1 MVEDMTRVSWSA
13 IVLVAAA
20 VVVIAFSGYLLATW
34 PPDPPDAAPPATSPA
49 SAEQT
54 RAGSPSPAEAE
65 PETKPE
71 PQPKPKPVVAVLG
84 DSYSVEHPAS
94 TGPEWPRM
102 LGEAFEV
109 EVHTEAVDDGGYVSP
124 GTGQPLGAR
133 VPDILRHE
141 ADVIIVAGGVDD
153 VGAWPTSRI
162 AIAADDVIS
171 RLVEGA
177 PDAQVVVVSPF
188 SNGPPGPLTNE
199 FDTSLVQVTERLRLP
214 YVEATE
220 WLTESGGFFAPDGQ
234 HPNDKGQRVLAE
246 RMEQELIE
254 LGILEAPGSPES

>member
-1 MVEDMTRVSWSA
+1 MVGDMTRVSWSA

-20 VVVIAFSGYLLATW
+20 VVVIAFSGYLLASW

-54 RAGSPSPAEAE
+54 RAPSPSPSEAE
-65 PETKPE
+65 SEPKAKPR
-71 PQPKPKPVVAVLG
+71 PVVAVLG

-102 LGEAFEV
+102 LGDAFEV
-109 EVHTEAVDDGGYVSP
+109 EVHTEAVDDSGYVSP
-124 GTGQPLGAR
+124 GAGRAFAPR
-133 VPDILRHE
+133 VPDVLRHE

-153 VGAWPTSRI
+153 VGAWPTSQI

-171 RLVEGA
+171 RVVEGA
-177 PDAQVVVVSPF
+177 PDAQVVVVSPV

-199 FDTSLVQVTERLRLP
+199 FTTSLVQITERYRLP
-214 YVEATE
+214 YVDATE

-246 RMEQELIE
+246 RMEQELVE
-254 LGILEAPGSPES
+254 LGILAPPGAPES

>member
-1 MVEDMTRVSWSA
+1 MVEDMSRQSWSA

-34 PPDPPDAAPPATSPA
+34 PPEPPGAAPPATSPA

-54 RAGSPSPAEAE
+54 RAASPSPSEA
-65 PETKPE
+65 ETKPK
-71 PQPKPKPVVAVLG
+71 PAPKPKPVVAVLG

-109 EVHTEAVDDGGYVSP
+109 EVHTEAVDDGGYVSSGAGRP
-124 GTGQPLGAR
+124 FGAR
-133 VPDILRHE
+133 VPDVLDHE

-153 VGAWPTSRI
+153 VGAWPTSQI
-162 AIAADDVIS
+162 TIAADDVIS

-177 PDAQVVVVSPF
+177 PDAQVVVLSPF

-199 FDTSLVQVTERLRLP
+199 FDTSLVQITERLRLP
-214 YVEATE
+214 YVDATE

-246 RMEQELIE
+246 RMEQELVE
-254 LGILEAPGSPES
+254 LGLLEPPGTPES

>member
-1 MVEDMTRVSWSA
+1 MVGDMTRVSWSA

-54 RAGSPSPAEAE
+54 RAASPSPSEA
-65 PETKPE
+65 ETKPTPE
-71 PQPKPKPVVAVLG
+71 PKPKPVVAVLG

-102 LGEAFEV
+102 LGDAFEV
-109 EVHTEAVDDGGYVSP
+109 EVHTEAVDDGGYVSA
-124 GTGQPLGAR
+124 GAGR
-133 VPDILRHE
+133 PFGAHVPDVLGHE

-153 VGAWPTSRI
+153 VGAWPTSQI

-199 FDTSLVQVTERLRLP
+199 FDTSLVQITERLRLP
-214 YVEATE
+214 YVDATE
-220 WLTESGGFFAPDGQ
+220 WLAESGGFFAPDGQ

-246 RMEQELIE
+246 RMEQELVE